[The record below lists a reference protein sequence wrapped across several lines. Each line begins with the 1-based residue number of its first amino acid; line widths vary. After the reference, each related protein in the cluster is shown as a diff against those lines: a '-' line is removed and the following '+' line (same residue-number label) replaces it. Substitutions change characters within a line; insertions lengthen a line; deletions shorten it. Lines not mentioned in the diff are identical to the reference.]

1 MLKTRFRG
9 VLLGKSIST
18 ILIVLIVAGAYNWFT
33 SGSREPSL
41 YVTLSDD
48 DAFTLA
54 SMILARGRVTGCG
67 DLRVVGQSPGR
78 AIRVECG
85 RDDTVEEYRVTYYPD
100 FEVDFRP
107 VADRGSMSGLMNEE
121 RIARIHCVQYPD
133 GSWEKSYLRETDAL
147 RRAEEIS
154 IELNESAAVFYGYDG
169 SWARM
174 GDDGDGTWSMRSGDF
189 EHDPQGYGPDGC
201 RI

>member
-1 MLKTRFRG
+1 LGRFFP
-9 VLLGKSIST
+9 T
-18 ILIVLIVAGAYNWFT
+18 IAVVVAIAGAYSWAT

-41 YVTLSDD
+41 SLNLSDE

-54 SMILARGRVTGCG
+54 SMILSRGKVPGCG
-67 DLRVVGQSPGR
+67 DLRVVGQSPGK
-78 AIRVECG
+78 AIQVECG
-85 RDDTVEEYRVTYYPD
+85 SGDTFKEYRVSYFPD
-100 FEVDFRP
+100 FEVDFKP
-107 VADRGSMSGLMNEE
+107 VADRTSMSGLMDEE
-121 RIARIHCVQYPD
+121 RLARIHCVQYPD
-133 GSWEKSYLRETDAL
+133 GSWEKSYLRESDAM

-154 IELNESAAVFYGYDG
+154 IELNEGATVFYGYDG

-174 GDDGDGTWSMRSGDF
+174 GNDGAGTWSMEFGDF